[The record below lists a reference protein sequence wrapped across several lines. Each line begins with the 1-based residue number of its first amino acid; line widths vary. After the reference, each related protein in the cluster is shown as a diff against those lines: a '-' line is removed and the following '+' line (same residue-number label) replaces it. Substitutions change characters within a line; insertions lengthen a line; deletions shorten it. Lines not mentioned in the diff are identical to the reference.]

1 MSKHR
6 LVPFGLA
13 AFVAVVLMAVG
24 FAASG
29 AAAPQATFKAGL
41 VSDVGRFNDK
51 GFNQNQLVGL
61 KRVAKALKIQY
72 RAVES
77 RSAGDY
83 LPNMASLARSG
94 YNIVISA
101 GFLLA
106 PATED
111 VADQFPNTKFAITD
125 MSVAGFTRKHSNI
138 EGLTYATQQN
148 SYLIG
153 CLAAHVA
160 AAQGK
165 KNISVVGGL
174 KIPPV
179 DTFLAG
185 YKAGAAKC
193 VPGTTVQI
201 GYSQDFIDQAKC
213 KSIAQ
218 NQLDAGSQVVFGV
231 AGPCGLGALDAAKE
245 AGKWAV
251 GVDVD
256 QSYLGPHILTSAVK
270 RVDTGIF
277 LAVKGAKS
285 GKGYKGGGNLVFNLK
300 NGGVAL
306 GKFSKKAKLKKA
318 WLTQI
323 NTLKK
328 QIISRQDQ
336 AAAHGRLRVVRI
348 LGQRAGSL
356 RARPFLPG
364 KGAAHFPGA
373 PLDLRLVNA

>member
-29 AAAPQATFKAGL
+29 TAAPQATFKAGL

-51 GFNQNQLVGL
+51 GFNQNQLTGM
-61 KRVAKALKIQY
+61 KRAAKVLKIQY

-106 PATED
+106 DATED

-125 MSVAGFTRKHSNI
+125 MSVAGFKRKHSNI

-160 AAQGK
+160 AARGK
-165 KNISVVGGL
+165 KNISVVGGV

-185 YKAGAAKC
+185 YKAGAQKC
-193 VPGTTVQI
+193 VRGTVVQI

-213 KSIAQ
+213 KSVAQ

-245 AGKWAV
+245 AGRWAV

-270 RVDTGIF
+270 RVDQGIF

-328 QIISRQDQ
+328 QIIS
-336 AAAHGRLRVVRI
+336 GKIKPPLTVG
-348 LGQRAGSL
+348 GQ
-356 RARPFLPG
+356 
-364 KGAAHFPGA
+364 
-373 PLDLRLVNA
+373 

>member
-51 GFNQNQLVGL
+51 GFNQNQLTGM
-61 KRVAKALKIQY
+61 KKAAKVLKIQY
-72 RAVES
+72 SAVES
-77 RSAGDY
+77 RSASDY
-83 LPNMASLARSG
+83 LPNMSSLARKG

-125 MSVAGFTRKHSNI
+125 MSVAGFKRKHSNI

-160 AAQGK
+160 AARGN

-185 YKAGAAKC
+185 YKAGAQKC

-328 QIISRQDQ
+328 QIIS
-336 AAAHGRLRVVRI
+336 GKIKPPLTVG
-348 LGQRAGSL
+348 GQ
-356 RARPFLPG
+356 
-364 KGAAHFPGA
+364 
-373 PLDLRLVNA
+373 

>member
-1 MSKHR
+1 LSKKR
-6 LVPFGLA
+6 LLPFGLA
-13 AFVAVVLMAVG
+13 ALVAVVLTAVG
-24 FAASG
+24 FVSSG
-29 AAAPQATFKAGL
+29 TAAPQATFKAGL

-51 GFNQNQLVGL
+51 GFNQNQLTGL
-61 KRVAKALKIQY
+61 KKVAKALKIQY

-101 GFLLA
+101 GFLLND
-106 PATED
+106 ATEQ
-111 VADQFPNTKFAITD
+111 VATQFPDTKFAITD
-125 MSVAGFTRKHSNI
+125 YSVTNFKSKPSNI

-160 AAQGK
+160 ASRGK

-185 YKAGAAKC
+185 YRAGALKC

-213 KSIAQ
+213 KSVAT
-218 NQLDAGSQVVFGV
+218 NQIDAGSQVVFGV

-245 AGKWAV
+245 RGRWAV

-256 QSYLGPHILTSAVK
+256 QSFLGTHILTSAVK

-285 GKGYKGGGNLVFNLK
+285 GKGYKGGGDLVFNLK
-300 NGGVAL
+300 NGGVGL

-318 WLTQI
+318 WITQM
-323 NTLKK
+323 NTLKR
-328 QIISRQDQ
+328 QII
-336 AAAHGRLRVVRI
+336 
-348 LGQRAGSL
+348 AGKIKPPTSV
-356 RARPFLPG
+356 G
-364 KGAAHFPGA
+364 
-373 PLDLRLVNA
+373 

>member
-1 MSKHR
+1 M
-6 LVPFGLA
+6 LPFGLA
-13 AFVAVVLMAVG
+13 GLIAVVLAAVG
-24 FAASG
+24 FVASG
-29 AAAPQATFKAGL
+29 TAAPQAAFKAGL

-51 GFNQNQLVGL
+51 GFNQNQLTGMKL
-61 KRVAKALKIQY
+61 AAKVLKIQY

-101 GFLLA
+101 GFLLSD
-106 PATED
+106 ATEE

-125 MSVAGFTRKHSNI
+125 QAVAAFKKKHANI
-138 EGLTYATQQN
+138 EGLTYATQEN

-153 CLAAHVA
+153 CLAAKVA
-160 AAQGK
+160 ARSGN

-185 YKAGAAKC
+185 YKAGAQKC

-213 KSIAQ
+213 KSVAQ
-218 NQLDAGSQVVFGV
+218 NQIDAGSQVVFGV
-231 AGPCGLGALDAAKE
+231 AGPCGLGALDAAKA
-245 AGKWAV
+245 AGRWAV

-256 QSYLGPHILTSAVK
+256 QSFLGSHILTSAVK

-306 GKFSKKAKLKKA
+306 GKISKKAKISKA
-318 WLTQI
+318 WMTQI
-323 NTLKK
+323 NKLKA
-328 QIISRQDQ
+328 QII
-336 AAAHGRLRVVRI
+336 
-348 LGQRAGSL
+348 AGKL
-356 RARPFLPG
+356 KP
-364 KGAAHFPGA
+364 
-373 PLDLRLVNA
+373 PLSVG

>member
-1 MSKHR
+1 LSKKR
-6 LVPFGLA
+6 LLPFGLA
-13 AFVAVVLMAVG
+13 ALAAALCTAVG
-24 FAASG
+24 FVSSG

-51 GFNQNQLVGL
+51 GFNENQLVGL
-61 KRVAKALKIQY
+61 KRAAKQLKIQY

-106 PATED
+106 DATED

-125 MSVAGFTRKHSNI
+125 MSVAGFKRHHSNV

-160 AAQGK
+160 ASRGK
-165 KNISVVGGL
+165 KNISVVGGV

-193 VPGTTVQI
+193 VPGTAVQI
-201 GYSQDFIDQAKC
+201 GYSQTFIDQAAC
-213 KSIAQ
+213 KSVAENQIA
-218 NQLDAGSQVVFGV
+218 AGSQVVFGV

-245 AGKWAV
+245 HGRWAV

-270 RVDTGIF
+270 RVDVGIY

-285 GKGYKGGGNLVFNLK
+285 GKGFKGGGDLVFNLK

-306 GKFSKKAKLKKA
+306 GKFSKKAHLKKA
-318 WLTQI
+318 WIAQI
-323 NTLKK
+323 AVLKR
-328 QIISRQDQ
+328 QIIS
-336 AAAHGRLRVVRI
+336 
-348 LGQRAGSL
+348 
-356 RARPFLPG
+356 G
-364 KGAAHFPGA
+364 KIKP
-373 PLDLRLVNA
+373 PLTVGGG

>member
-1 MSKHR
+1 MSKQR
-6 LVPFGLA
+6 LLPFTLA
-13 AFVAVVLMAVG
+13 ALVAVVLTAVG

-29 AAAPQATFKAGL
+29 TAAPQATFKAGL

-51 GFNQNQLVGL
+51 GFNENQLVGL
-61 KRVAKALKIQY
+61 KRAAKALHIQY

-101 GFLLA
+101 GFLLGD
-106 PATED
+106 ATEA

-125 MSVAGFTRKHSNI
+125 VGVSKPGTAGNLKKSHANI

-160 AAQGK
+160 ARQGK
-165 KNISVVGGL
+165 KNISVVGGVQ
-174 KIPPV
+174 IPPV

-185 YKAGAAKC
+185 YKAGATKC

-213 KSIAQ
+213 KSVAQ
-218 NQLDAGSQVVFGV
+218 NQLDAGSEVVFGV
-231 AGPCGLGALDAAKE
+231 AGPCGLGALDAAKQ
-245 AGKWAV
+245 AGKWGV

-256 QSYLGPHILTSAVK
+256 QSFLGSYILTSAVK
-270 RVDTGIF
+270 RVDVGIY

-285 GKGYKGGGNLVFNLK
+285 GAFKGGKDLVFNLK
-300 NGGVAL
+300 NSGVAL
-306 GKFSKKAKLKKA
+306 GKISPKAHIPKA
-318 WLTQI
+318 WMTQI
-323 NTLKK
+323 NKLKR
-328 QIISRQDQ
+328 QII
-336 AAAHGRLRVVRI
+336 
-348 LGQRAGSL
+348 AGKIK
-356 RARPFLPG
+356 PPTTVG
-364 KGAAHFPGA
+364 
-373 PLDLRLVNA
+373 

>member
-1 MSKHR
+1 LSKKR
-6 LVPFGLA
+6 LLPLGLA
-13 AFVAVVLMAVG
+13 ALTAALCVAAGFVS
-24 FAASG
+24 SG
-29 AAAPQATFKAGL
+29 TAAPRATFKAGL

-51 GFNQNQLVGL
+51 GFNQFQLVGL
-61 KRVAKALKIQY
+61 KRAAKQLKVQY

-94 YNIVISA
+94 FNIVISA

-106 PATED
+106 DATEQ
-111 VADQFPNTKFAITD
+111 VAQQFPNTKFAITD
-125 MSVAGFTRKHSNI
+125 YSITNFKSHPTNI

-153 CLAAHVA
+153 CMAAHVA
-160 AAQGK
+160 AAKGK
-165 KNISVVGGL
+165 KNISVVGGV

-213 KSIAQ
+213 KSVAQ
-218 NQLDAGSQVVFGV
+218 NQLDAGSQIVFAV

-245 AGKWAV
+245 AGRWGI

-256 QSYLGPHILTSAVK
+256 QSYLGTYILTSAVK
-270 RVDTGIF
+270 RVDNGIF

-285 GKGYKGGGNLVFNLK
+285 GKGFKGGKDLVFNLK
-300 NGGVAL
+300 NGGVGL
-306 GKFSKKAKLKKA
+306 GKISPKAHLKKA
-318 WLTQI
+318 WVKQI
-323 NTLKK
+323 ALLKK
-328 QIISRQDQ
+328 QIIS
-336 AAAHGRLRVVRI
+336 
-348 LGQRAGSL
+348 
-356 RARPFLPG
+356 G
-364 KGAAHFPGA
+364 KLKPPTTVSGG
-373 PLDLRLVNA
+373 

>member
-1 MSKHR
+1 LSKHR

-61 KRVAKALKIQY
+61 KRAAKALKIQY

-125 MSVAGFTRKHSNI
+125 MSVAGFTRKHSNV

-328 QIISRQDQ
+328 QIIS
-336 AAAHGRLRVVRI
+336 GKIKPPLTVS
-348 LGQRAGSL
+348 GQ
-356 RARPFLPG
+356 
-364 KGAAHFPGA
+364 
-373 PLDLRLVNA
+373 

>member
-328 QIISRQDQ
+328 QIIS
-336 AAAHGRLRVVRI
+336 
-348 LGQRAGSL
+348 
-356 RARPFLPG
+356 G
-364 KGAAHFPGA
+364 KIKP
-373 PLDLRLVNA
+373 PLTVG